1 MFNDKNFKNI
11 LKYKEDY
18 FGDVLTPDENLIYVE
33 TLMQAANFFI
43 MYGVDE
49 GLSLEA
55 LDEIKEIGLN
65 ANIIFNKLKER
76 IKKDKKK

>member
-1 MFNDKNFKNI
+1 MFKDTNFKNI
-11 LKYKEDY
+11 LKFKKNY
-18 FGDVLTPDENLIYVE
+18 FGNVLTPDENLIYVE

-65 ANIIFNKLKER
+65 ANIIFNKLK
-76 IKKDKKK
+76 KKIDKEKKK